1 MKHGPP
7 AARAQPRTPARAI
20 PPSGRG
26 RGSRSLFGRRS
37 HVLSTRL
44 SHVLHQRPRPA
55 EGSRLRAA
63 PLIHRLGRVG
73 WIYLAEIVWLDFFFF
88 FSSPAL
94 PVAGSHPLARQLKW
108 SWEISHGGRGQGRAD
123 CARKEGCHRCHQT
136 CKSTWL
142 PRQVPLRHLL
152 QAKRPEVCCHSFGKF
167 PFHDIFTTER
177 RACCSCY
184 LKSRLILPL
193 AERPMGKYHC
203 LAVH

>member
-44 SHVLHQRPRPA
+44 SHVLHQRPHPA
-55 EGSRLRAA
+55 EGSRLQAA

-88 FSSPAL
+88 FHLLHCRSQEVILWLVSLNGAGKSPT
-94 PVAGSHPLARQLKW
+94 VAG
-108 SWEISHGGRGQGRAD
+108 D
-123 CARKEGCHRCHQT
+123 KEGPTVPGRKAVIVVIRRVNLPGSPDRCLSGT
-136 CKSTWL
+136 CFK
-142 PRQVPLRHLL
+142 
-152 QAKRPEVCCHSFGKF
+152 
-167 PFHDIFTTER
+167 
-177 RACCSCY
+177 
-184 LKSRLILPL
+184 
-193 AERPMGKYHC
+193 
-203 LAVH
+203 